1 MVHSGANMA
10 RRNEE
15 VDIDEGMNDVAQR
28 KLNKDANNSKLKVTK
43 AVMEQEQQRMAMY
56 SRALGVM
63 GAQYGG
69 TAPAKEEEE
78 VTTEAAKPDYLDFD
92 KDGDKKE
99 PMKKALKEKGM
110 KKEETELTKEDVVAY
125 LLENDYA
132 DNEVSAEIL
141 HTHMSD
147 ELLASIEE
155 QMISESE
162 AWFVL

>member
-1 MVHSGANMA
+1 MA
-10 RRNEE
+10 
-15 VDIDEGMNDVAQR
+15 
-28 KLNKDANNSKLKVTK
+28 
-43 AVMEQEQQRMAMY
+43 
-56 SRALGVM
+56 
-63 GAQYGG
+63 
-69 TAPAKEEEE
+69 
-78 VTTEAAKPDYLDFD
+78 
-92 KDGDKKE
+92 
-99 PMKKALKEKGM
+99 KGM